1 MAINRLIGETEHQPE
16 PLTATTGGWYLVS
29 RTAIVQS
36 NAFWVSNMID
46 IFLLLLYLAVL
57 SSDVD
62 ISFCWSLILIASCLL
77 KVEANPVDLSHIKPA
92 PDFGERARQKNILGY
107 VKGLNREN
115 PPLSIAQPH
124 RVLSEILFTELCTRV
139 KGRCLQGQW
148 FELRTRVLILTCQ
161 PRSTA
166 VTSSPVKIY
175 LDEFFK
181 RWQ

>member
-1 MAINRLIGETEHQPE
+1 MAIIRLIGETEHQPE

-36 NAFWVSNMID
+36 NAFWVSYMID

-92 PDFGERARQKNILGY
+92 PDFEERARQKNILGY
-107 VKGLNREN
+107 VKGVNREN

-124 RVLSEILFTELCTRV
+124 RVLSEISFTELRTRV

-148 FELRTRVLILTCQ
+148 FDQ
-161 PRSTA
+161 
-166 VTSSPVKIY
+166 SSDINMSAS
-175 LDEFFK
+175 LNRCHFFSS
-181 RWQ
+181 